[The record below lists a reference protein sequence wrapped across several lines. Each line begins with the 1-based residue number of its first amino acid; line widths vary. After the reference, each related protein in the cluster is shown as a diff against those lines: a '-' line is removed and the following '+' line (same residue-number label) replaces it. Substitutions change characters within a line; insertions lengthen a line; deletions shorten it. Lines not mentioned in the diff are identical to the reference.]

1 MKATFNEFIT
11 RVKTVGLPS
20 PTHFH
25 IRIDGETKLN
35 LMLCESI
42 TLPGFNVMTEENRIY
57 GELTEMPTAPIYN
70 AVTATFIMD
79 NNAQPRTF
87 FIDWLNKV
95 FDRKTRSLGYYAD
108 YIKDVDIFITN
119 KAGGAVLQ
127 TTLYECYPKSV

>member
-25 IRIDGETKLN
+25 ILIPGETKLN

-42 TLPGFNVMTEENRIY
+42 TLPGFSVMTDENRIY
-57 GELTEMPTAPIYN
+57 GELTELPTAPIYN

-87 FIDWLNKV
+87 FIDWLNRV
-95 FDRKTRSLGYYAD
+95 FNRNTRAIGYYAD
-108 YIKDVDIFITN
+108 YVKDVDIFITN
-119 KAGGAVLQ
+119 KAGG
-127 TTLYECYPKSV
+127 